1 MIDWS
6 HIDELKQDM
15 EDAFDEVVEA
25 FLLEASDGVAR
36 LEAAVPAQTLAAD
49 LHFLRGA
56 ALNLGFAEFAALC
69 GEGEAQANAGQAAQ
83 VDLAAI
89 RASFEASRQ
98 ALASGLRT
106 RAA

>member
-15 EDAFDEVVEA
+15 DDSFDEVVEA
-25 FLLEASDGVAR
+25 FLQEASEGLAR
-36 LEAAVPAQTLAAD
+36 LDATVPAETLAAD

-56 ALNLGFAEFAALC
+56 ALNLGFADFAALC
-69 GEGEAQANAGQAAQ
+69 GEGEARAHAGQAAQ

-89 RASFEASRQ
+89 RASFAASQQ
-98 ALASGLRT
+98 ALTTGLRN